1 MEVPLFEADKYSYFE
16 FLSLRQRYENMALL
30 PTAETVPN
38 HNLDYCSKI
47 STRNLVSTHYHML
60 VGE

>member
-1 MEVPLFEADKYSYFE
+1 MVVPLFEADKYSYFE

-38 HNLDYCSKI
+38 LIIVPKLA
-47 STRNLVSTHYHML
+47 LVTWYPL
-60 VGE
+60 IIIYY